1 MSLQTTSLY
10 EGQVEHFLLDN
21 GKGNILDAALLTAIR
36 DHLEHLGR
44 PQLKL
49 LVFEGQGKHFSF
61 GASVEEHL
69 PGQVE
74 SMLPGFHA
82 LFRELEDLGVPTLA
96 LVRGACLGGG
106 FELATWCGRVLVSP
120 TASLGVPEITL
131 GVFPPIAAMGLRWR
145 TGGNRASELVLTGRA
160 VKAEEAVAIGLAE
173 ACEEDLE
180 SAWKAWFETNLL
192 PRSAP
197 ALRFAWKASR
207 APVRRALREELPEL
221 ERLYLEEL
229 MACSDPVEGLTAFIE
244 RRKPDWSHA

>member
-1 MSLQTTSLY
+1 MLTTTSLY
-10 EGQVEHFLLDN
+10 DGQVEHLLLAN
-21 GKGNILDAALLTAIR
+21 GKGNILNAALLGALR
-36 DHLEHLGR
+36 DHLKTLGR

-49 LVFEGQGKHFSF
+49 LVFEGAGKHFSF

-74 SMLPGFHA
+74 SMLPGFHN
-82 LFRELEDLGVPTLA
+82 LFRELEDVGVPTLA
-96 LVRGACLGGG
+96 VVRGACLGGG
-106 FELATWCGRVLVSP
+106 FELATWCGRVFVSP
-120 TASLGVPEITL
+120 SANLGVPEITL

-145 TGGNRASELVLTGRA
+145 TGGNVASELVLTGRSVPA
-160 VKAEEAVAIGLAE
+160 QEAVAIGLAE
-173 ACEEDLE
+173 ACVEDPAA
-180 SAWKAWFETNLL
+180 AWRAWFEAHLS

-197 ALRFAWKASR
+197 AVRFAWKASR

-229 MACSDPVEGLTAFIE
+229 MACQDPVEGLTAFIE

>member
-1 MSLQTTSLY
+1 MLKATPHY
-10 EGQVEHFLLDN
+10 DGQVEHLLLEN
-21 GKGNILDAALLTAIR
+21 GKGNILDGALLGALR
-36 DHLEHLGR
+36 EHLAGLAR

-49 LVFEGQGKHFSF
+49 LVFEGAGRHFCF

-74 SMLPGFHA
+74 TMLPGFHA
-82 LFRELEDLGVPTLA
+82 LFRDLEDLGVPTLA
-96 LVRGACLGGG
+96 AVRGACLGGG

-131 GVFPPIAAMGLRWR
+131 GVFPPIAALGLRWR

-160 VKAEEAVAIGLAE
+160 VPAAEAVELGLAE
-173 ACEEDLE
+173 ACVDDLE
-180 SAWKAWFETNLL
+180 AAWRAWFEVHLQ

-197 ALRFAWKASR
+197 AVRFAWKASR
-207 APVRRALREELPEL
+207 APMRRALREELPEL

-229 MACSDPVEGLTAFIE
+229 MACQDPVEGLEAFLE
-244 RRKPDWSHA
+244 RRTPTWRHA